1 LGANTRFRDPNKAD
15 YTLNKAINLTESEK
29 DTANYIH
36 CVSNLAYLYFMQ
48 GAKVGKDSAAVLY
61 NKAYGQL
68 QRILKLKRM
77 DYFTINDFAT
87 CACVYAMKGK
97 PDSALKFIDKAKE
110 RISDSSYYHSH
121 NYLVPMAQ
129 IAKASGNMLDYY
141 KLSHESDSID
151 FALMRNPDIVNIMYA
166 EINYGPWDRIDGKSF
181 VNGYGD
187 KPAGA
192 RFYPSDM
199 TAEEFDSWDDLAKN
213 SPYTL
218 ARRTADGSL
227 ETVWYHDAYAGSI
240 SKIEEYLQRAADVTI
255 KESVRNY
262 LLKKIEGLKTD
273 DYYESDKAWLE
284 MNDSKM
290 DLVIG
295 PIEPVDDALYG
306 TKASYGAYVLL
317 KNLHRTEELSAL
329 AARMPELQEMLPG
342 DPANRQ
348 FVPGAESD
356 IFSCNVLYCSG
367 YTNAGFKVIGINF
380 PYDAKVQEE
389 LGTRSIIFD
398 NIIREKFNRTV
409 YPVGQSLLEESYQ
422 PHVDASAFYWLI
434 VFREIAKGLGVKETV
449 NGRGTVAEAL
459 GNEALA
465 IEKAKSNVLG
475 TWLCAQ
481 EAEAYHISALFQ
493 KEDVLTTFV
502 TNTIRSVRFGAADP
516 TGIANIIV
524 YNYLLETKAITWN
537 ATGRYSIDFDKTWQ
551 ALEDLGAEILRIQA
565 HGDIDAANSYIA
577 RYGVAG
583 LESLSDKRVL
593 ERAGVPVDIR
603 FTY

>member
-1 LGANTRFRDPNKAD
+1 MKNHITVWSLLALAVVSCTQDKVDFDRLVDNYAVVTIPAPDLTGITDNGKEVLKLYRMAAD
-15 YTLNKAINLTESEK
+15 EVDKIYWQQNYGEK
-29 DTANYIH
+29 DAF
-36 CVSNLAYLYFMQ
+36 L
-48 GAKVGKDSAAVLY
+48 DSLESPS
-61 NKAYGQL
+61 
-68 QRILKLKRM
+68 QRL
-77 DYFTINDFAT
+77 
-87 CACVYAMKGK
+87 
-97 PDSALKFIDKAKE
+97 
-110 RISDSSYYHSH
+110 
-121 NYLVPMAQ
+121 
-129 IAKASGNMLDYY
+129 
-141 KLSHESDSID
+141 
-151 FALMRNPDIVNIMYA
+151 YA

-199 TAEEFDSWDDLAKN
+199 TAEEFDSWDDPAKN

-218 ARRTADGSL
+218 ARRSADGSL

>member
-1 LGANTRFRDPNKAD
+1 MKNHITVWSLLALAVVSCTQDKVDFDRLVDNYAVVTIPAPDLTGITDNGKEVLKLYRMAAD
-15 YTLNKAINLTESEK
+15 EVDNIYWQQNYGEK
-29 DTANYIH
+29 DAF
-36 CVSNLAYLYFMQ
+36 L
-48 GAKVGKDSAAVLY
+48 DSLESPS
-61 NKAYGQL
+61 
-68 QRILKLKRM
+68 QRL
-77 DYFTINDFAT
+77 
-87 CACVYAMKGK
+87 
-97 PDSALKFIDKAKE
+97 
-110 RISDSSYYHSH
+110 
-121 NYLVPMAQ
+121 
-129 IAKASGNMLDYY
+129 
-141 KLSHESDSID
+141 
-151 FALMRNPDIVNIMYA
+151 YA

-192 RFYPSDM
+192 RFYPSNM
-199 TAEEFDSWDDLAKN
+199 TAEEFDSWDDPAKN

-218 ARRTADGSL
+218 ARRSADGSL

-380 PYDAKVQEE
+380 PYDARVQEE

>member
-1 LGANTRFRDPNKAD
+1 MKNHITVWSLLALAVVSCTQDKVDFDRLVDNYAVVTIPAPDLTGITDNGKEVLKLYRMAAD
-15 YTLNKAINLTESEK
+15 EVDKIYWQQNYGEK
-29 DTANYIH
+29 DAF
-36 CVSNLAYLYFMQ
+36 L
-48 GAKVGKDSAAVLY
+48 DSLESPS
-61 NKAYGQL
+61 
-68 QRILKLKRM
+68 QRL
-77 DYFTINDFAT
+77 
-87 CACVYAMKGK
+87 
-97 PDSALKFIDKAKE
+97 
-110 RISDSSYYHSH
+110 
-121 NYLVPMAQ
+121 
-129 IAKASGNMLDYY
+129 
-141 KLSHESDSID
+141 
-151 FALMRNPDIVNIMYA
+151 YA

-192 RFYPSDM
+192 RFYPSNM
-199 TAEEFDSWDDLAKN
+199 TAEEFDSWDDPAKN

-380 PYDAKVQEE
+380 PYDARVQEE

>member
-1 LGANTRFRDPNKAD
+1 MKNHITVWSLLALAVVSCTQDKVDFDRLVDNYAVVTIPAPDLTGITDNGKEVLKLYRMAAD
-15 YTLNKAINLTESEK
+15 EVDNIYWQQNYGEK
-29 DTANYIH
+29 DAF
-36 CVSNLAYLYFMQ
+36 L
-48 GAKVGKDSAAVLY
+48 DSLESP
-61 NKAYGQL
+61 L
-68 QRILKLKRM
+68 QRL
-77 DYFTINDFAT
+77 
-87 CACVYAMKGK
+87 
-97 PDSALKFIDKAKE
+97 
-110 RISDSSYYHSH
+110 
-121 NYLVPMAQ
+121 
-129 IAKASGNMLDYY
+129 
-141 KLSHESDSID
+141 
-151 FALMRNPDIVNIMYA
+151 YA

-199 TAEEFDSWDDLAKN
+199 TAEEFDSWDDPAKN

-380 PYDAKVQEE
+380 PYDARVQEE

>member
-1 LGANTRFRDPNKAD
+1 MKNHITVWSLLALAVVSCTQDKVDFDRLVDNYAVVTIPAPDLTGITDNGKEVLKLYRMAAD
-15 YTLNKAINLTESEK
+15 EVDKIYWQQNYGEK
-29 DTANYIH
+29 DAF
-36 CVSNLAYLYFMQ
+36 L
-48 GAKVGKDSAAVLY
+48 DSLESPS
-61 NKAYGQL
+61 
-68 QRILKLKRM
+68 QRL
-77 DYFTINDFAT
+77 
-87 CACVYAMKGK
+87 
-97 PDSALKFIDKAKE
+97 
-110 RISDSSYYHSH
+110 
-121 NYLVPMAQ
+121 
-129 IAKASGNMLDYY
+129 
-141 KLSHESDSID
+141 
-151 FALMRNPDIVNIMYA
+151 YA

-199 TAEEFDSWDDLAKN
+199 TAEEFDSWDDPAKN

-240 SKIEEYLQRAADVTI
+240 SKIEDYLQRAADVTI

-329 AARMPELQEMLPG
+329 ASRMPELQEMLPG